1 MIVSTNHCRQ
11 ELDTIQYVVKKYG
24 YRESREN
31 NEGNLIWYGLALRD
45 ADIDFLKNRVCMI
58 NRYPLMDVS
67 YLSTH
72 SRLINIALRQEKH
85 FLCDY

>member
-24 YRESREN
+24 YRETRESA
-31 NEGNLIWYGLALRD
+31 EGNLIWYGLALRD
-45 ADIDFLKNRVCMI
+45 ADIDFLKNRVCML

-67 YLSTH
+67 QIH
-72 SRLINIALRQEKH
+72 S
-85 FLCDY
+85 